1 MSDEAR
7 RILAAALKLPQS
19 ERAAIA
25 AILVDCMGD
34 GSSSEE
40 IEASWIAEA
49 KRRAEAID
57 RGELE
62 LVDSV
67 LRTFAADL
75 QRKGVEVTVV
85 CRSRRG
91 FAQ

>member
-67 LRTFAADL
+67 EMMARLRERA
-75 QRKGVEVTVV
+75 
-85 CRSRRG
+85 RRLRERRAG
-91 FAQ
+91 